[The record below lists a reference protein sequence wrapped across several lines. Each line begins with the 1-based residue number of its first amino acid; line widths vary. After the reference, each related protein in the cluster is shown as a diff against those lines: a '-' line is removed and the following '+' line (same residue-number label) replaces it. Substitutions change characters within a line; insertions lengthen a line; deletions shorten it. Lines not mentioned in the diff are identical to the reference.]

1 MNVFEKFIRNLC
13 SSGLRCLTLRSA
25 SAQEAQN
32 IRIYSRSSKFEMAPV
47 GYSGPWGNGLVKKK
61 PGAENLV
68 SDSLQIA
75 FYGNVCQKKLKM
87 KDCDLEINMRLSS

>member
-1 MNVFEKFIRNLC
+1 MGK
-13 SSGLRCLTLRSA
+13 
-25 SAQEAQN
+25 
-32 IRIYSRSSKFEMAPV
+32 RISE
-47 GYSGPWGNGLVKKK
+47 KK

>member
-1 MNVFEKFIRNLC
+1 
-13 SSGLRCLTLRSA
+13 
-25 SAQEAQN
+25 
-32 IRIYSRSSKFEMAPV
+32 MAPV